1 MFSLFPSLFVI
12 GNAIGA
18 TPYYEGKTITI
29 LVGFG
34 PGGGYDRMSRMLAK
48 HLPKYIPGK
57 PAIIIENM
65 PGAGSIIAANRV
77 YSLSKPNGLTIGSVN
92 RGLPYAQLLKAEGV
106 KFDLTKYA
114 WIGSAGTEA
123 TVLAI
128 RTDLP
133 YKTFEDLRKAKEV
146 YLSVTGAA
154 ASDTQFTLL
163 AKEFLGVNIK
173 TVGYTD
179 IPGAMLAIERK
190 EVDGRSGTYSSLK
203 QFIERG
209 ILRPVLRGRVS
220 ERGIENLPVNEDFTT
235 DKKAKT
241 IMAMQSYPDQMG
253 RPFVAPPG
261 TPAEAMK
268 MLRDAF
274 AKVGSDPEFK
284 EDCRKLLMDYEYVP
298 PEECLKV
305 VNFILGQPDDIVN
318 EFSKY
323 IKF

>member
-1 MFSLFPSLFVI
+1 
-12 GNAIGA
+12 
-18 TPYYEGKTITI
+18 
-29 LVGFG
+29 
-34 PGGGYDRMSRMLAK
+34 MSRMLAK
-48 HLPKYIPGK
+48 HLPKHIPGK
-57 PAIIIENM
+57 PTFVVENM
-65 PGAGSIIAANRV
+65 AGAGSIIAANRI
-77 YSLSKPNGLTIGSVN
+77 YNREKPNGFTIGSIN
-92 RGLPYAQLLKAEGV
+92 RGIPYAQLLKAEGV
-106 KFDLTKYA
+106 KFDLTKYG

-146 YLSVTGAA
+146 FLSVTGAA
-154 ASDTQFTLL
+154 ASDTQFTIL

-190 EVDGRSGTYSSLK
+190 EADGRSGTYSSLK

-209 ILRPVLRGRVS
+209 ILRPVLRGRVAQP
-220 ERGIENLPVNEDFTT
+220 GIEHLPVNEDFTA
-235 DKKAKT
+235 DKSAKT

-253 RPFVAPPG
+253 RPFVVPPG
-261 TPAEAMK
+261 TPAEVMK
-268 MLRDAF
+268 ILREAF
-274 AKVGSDPEFK
+274 AKVDSDPAFK
-284 EDCRKLLMDYEYVP
+284 EDCKRLLMDYDYVS

-305 VNFILGQPDDIVN
+305 VNFILGQPDDIVK